1 VARRW
6 QRVAVMKTT
15 ETEQILEYLRCIDES
30 INGPRPRA
38 RPSRKEPPLSE
49 RMDKL
54 DRKVGD
60 LDRKVDGL
68 ESKVGDLDRK
78 MDGLDRKVDGLES
91 KVGDLDR
98 KMDGLDRKVDGLES
112 KVGDLDRKVD
122 GLDRKVEGLDKK
134 VDTLDTRVSEVQL
147 GLATLAASTNSQFK
161 TVARNITGLR
171 VELVDHME
179 RIHGE
184 LTGRIAGLERS
195 GPEGRGGGGR
205 GSGGCGVPLAS

>member
-1 VARRW
+1 MARGW
-6 QRVAVMKTT
+6 QRVAVMKKT
-15 ETEQILEYLRCIDES
+15 ETEQILEYLRRIDES

-38 RPSRKEPPLSE
+38 RPSRKEPPLSK
-49 RMDKL
+49 RVDKL

-68 ESKVGDLDRK
+68 
-78 MDGLDRKVDGLES
+78 DRKVDGLER
-91 KVGDLDR
+91 KVGDLDGEIA
-98 KMDGLDRKVDGLES
+98 KLDN
-112 KVGDLDRKVD
+112 
-122 GLDRKVEGLDKK
+122 
-134 VDTLDTRVSEVQL
+134 RVSEVQQ

>member
-1 VARRW
+1 
-6 QRVAVMKTT
+6 MKKT
-15 ETEQILEYLRCIDES
+15 ETERILEYLRRIDES

-38 RPSRKEPPLSE
+38 RPSRKEPPLSK
-49 RMDKL
+49 RVDKL

-78 MDGLDRKVDGLES
+78 VD
-91 KVGDLDR
+91 
-98 KMDGLDRKVDGLES
+98 
-112 KVGDLDRKVD
+112 
-122 GLDRKVEGLDKK
+122 GLDKK

-147 GLATLAASTNSQFK
+147 GLATLAATTNSQFK
-161 TVARNITGLR
+161 AVARNIAGLR

>member
-1 VARRW
+1 MARGW
-6 QRVAVMKTT
+6 QRVTVMKKT
-15 ETEQILEYLRCIDES
+15 ETEQILEYLRRIDES

-38 RPSRKEPPLSE
+38 RPSRKEPPLSK
-49 RMDKL
+49 RVDKL

-78 MDGLDRKVDGLES
+78 MDGLDRKVDGLER
-91 KVGDLDR
+91 KVGDLDGEIA
-98 KMDGLDRKVDGLES
+98 KLDN
-112 KVGDLDRKVD
+112 
-122 GLDRKVEGLDKK
+122 
-134 VDTLDTRVSEVQL
+134 RVSEVQQ

-161 TVARNITGLR
+161 TVARNIAGLR

>member
-1 VARRW
+1 MARRW
-6 QRVAVMKTT
+6 QRVAIMKTT
-15 ETEQILEYLRCIDES
+15 ETGQILEYIRRIDES

-38 RPSRKEPPLSE
+38 RPSRKEPPLSK
-49 RMDKL
+49 RVDKL

-60 LDRKVDGL
+60 LDRKV
-68 ESKVGDLDRK
+68 
-78 MDGLDRKVDGLES
+78 
-91 KVGDLDR
+91 
-98 KMDGLDRKVDGLES
+98 DGLDRKVDGLES

-134 VDTLDTRVSEVQL
+134 VDTLDTRVREVQL

-161 TVARNITGLR
+161 TVARNIAGLR

>member
-1 VARRW
+1 MARGW
-6 QRVAVMKTT
+6 QRVTVMKKT
-15 ETEQILEYLRCIDES
+15 ETEQILEYLRRIDES

-38 RPSRKEPPLSE
+38 RPSRKEPPLSK
-49 RMDKL
+49 RVDKL

-68 ESKVGDLDRK
+68 ERKVGDLDGEIAK
-78 MDGLDRKVDGLES
+78 LDN
-91 KVGDLDR
+91 
-98 KMDGLDRKVDGLES
+98 
-112 KVGDLDRKVD
+112 
-122 GLDRKVEGLDKK
+122 
-134 VDTLDTRVSEVQL
+134 RVSEVQQ

-161 TVARNITGLR
+161 TVARNIAGLR

>member
-1 VARRW
+1 MARRW

-38 RPSRKEPPLSE
+38 RPSRKEPPLSK

-60 LDRKVDGL
+60 LDLKVDGL

-78 MDGLDRKVDGLES
+78 MDGLDRKVDGLNQ
-91 KVGDLDR
+91 KVE
-98 KMDGLDRKVDGLES
+98 GLDRKVEGLES

-122 GLDRKVEGLDKK
+122 GLDQK

-161 TVARNITGLR
+161 TVARNIAGLR